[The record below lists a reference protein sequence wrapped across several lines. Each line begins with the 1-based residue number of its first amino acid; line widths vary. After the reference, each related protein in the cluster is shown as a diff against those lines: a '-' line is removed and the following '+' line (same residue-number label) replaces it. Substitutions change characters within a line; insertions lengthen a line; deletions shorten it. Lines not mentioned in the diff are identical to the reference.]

1 MICNQCLLLFPSR
14 FQAISSLRAYEK
26 NKKKKFIFELMANN
40 FWKIKRLWPRKTSDD
55 TERWLHPG
63 ACEKK
68 ISNSGLFRYKAKCD
82 RHTRVLRN
90 GVSVPIIAE
99 VFSRC
104 LCKIVLCNFQ
114 FLKCLLQ
121 QWRSCLKIFAAWM
134 IRTISSFQ
142 TYLLHLII
150 PSYINK
156 NGSF

>member
-1 MICNQCLLLFPSR
+1 MMCNQCLLLFPSR

-82 RHTRVLRN
+82 RHTRVLPN
-90 GVSVPIIAE
+90 GVSVPINAE
-99 VFSRC
+99 NSRC
-104 LCKIVLCNFQ
+104 FSKIIFCVIFSFCNVYCSE
-114 FLKCLLQ
+114 LLPAMTELLENIRCLND
-121 QWRSCLKIFAAWM
+121 SNNI
-134 IRTISSFQ
+134 
-142 TYLLHLII
+142 
-150 PSYINK
+150 
-156 NGSF
+156 